1 MLGYTR
7 IRNGLCAIC
16 RWSKN
21 SEVNRRGRDKKI
33 TPGGR
38 FWGQW
43 AAPPQP
49 AWRLHLR
56 RGARGYGLPR
66 AQSALAMTLLLQEVR
81 YKSGGRTEAFAPTD
95 NMRICTSPGR
105 VVQEAD
111 PYARLSVDIP

>member
-33 TPGGR
+33 TPGER

-49 AWRLHLR
+49 AWQLLTQGSQGLRIATGAERLR
-56 RGARGYGLPR
+56 NDNIRKGQKKDGLPE
-66 AQSALAMTLLLQEVR
+66 QPI
-81 YKSGGRTEAFAPTD
+81 F
-95 NMRICTSPGR
+95 
-105 VVQEAD
+105 
-111 PYARLSVDIP
+111 